1 MNWVI
6 GILTFFL
13 VVDCLFLILLI
24 LIQLPKKEAGLGQAF
39 GGSTT
44 DALFGAGSGTVL
56 TKLTRYAATVFF
68 SITFLLSILNS
79 AQARQKAVD
88 PRQALK
94 NEPEAAAP
102 AATTPAPGTPAA
114 ATSATTAAKP
124 AVGATSAAPMVLTTT
139 ASNLAVKVTNSAAKP
154 VTNSAAPAAK

>member
-102 AATTPAPGTPAA
+102 AATTPAAGTPAA
-114 ATSATTAAKP
+114 ATTADTATKPALGATSGVPMPLTTTVTNAAAKP
-124 AVGATSAAPMVLTTT
+124 A
-139 ASNLAVKVTNSAAKP
+139 TNG
-154 VTNSAAPAAK
+154 TAPAAK

>member
-13 VVDCLFLILLI
+13 VVDCLLLILLI

-94 NEPEAAAP
+94 GETEAAAP
-102 AATTPAPGTPAA
+102 AATTPAAGTPAA
-114 ATSATTAAKP
+114 ATTASTAAKP
-124 AVGATSAAPMVLTTT
+124 APGATSAIPLLQTTT
-139 ASNLAVKVTNSAAKP
+139 ASNTVTKATNAAAKP
-154 VTNSAAPAAK
+154 VTNTAAPAAK

>member
-1 MNWVI
+1 MSWI
-6 GILTFFL
+6 TGILTFLL

-56 TKLTRYAATVFF
+56 TKLTHYAATVFL
-68 SITFLLSILNS
+68 SVTFLLSILNS

-88 PRQALK
+88 PRSILK

-102 AATTPAPGTPAA
+102 AATPT
-114 ATSATTAAKP
+114 ATTAAKP
-124 AVGATSAAPMVLTTT
+124 AAGSTSAIPALLTTT
-139 ASNLAVKVTNSAAKP
+139 ITNAVAKP
-154 VTNSAAPAAK
+154 TNTAAPAAK

>member
-1 MNWVI
+1 MSWVI

-13 VVDCLFLILLI
+13 VLNSLFLILLI

-39 GGSTT
+39 GGATT

-56 TKLTRYAATVFF
+56 TKLTRYAASVFL

-79 AQARQKAVD
+79 AQARQKTVD
-88 PRQALK
+88 PRSAVK

-102 AATTPAPGTPAA
+102 AATTPAATPA
-114 ATSATTAAKP
+114 TTTAAKP
-124 AVGATSAAPMVLTTT
+124 ATGATSAMPALLTTT
-139 ASNLAVKVTNSAAKP
+139 VTNTATKA
-154 VTNSAAPAAK
+154 TNTAPAAK

>member
-88 PRQALK
+88 PRQAVK
-94 NEPEAAAP
+94 GDVESAVP
-102 AATTPAPGTPAA
+102 AATTPAATPAA
-114 ATSATTAAKP
+114 AT
-124 AVGATSAAPMVLTTT
+124 GATSAMPALLTTT
-139 ASNLAVKVTNSAAKP
+139 ATNPAAKP
-154 VTNSAAPAAK
+154 TTNSAAPAAK

>member
-6 GILTFFL
+6 GILTFLL

-56 TKLTRYAATVFF
+56 TKLTRYAASVFLA
-68 SITFLLSILNS
+68 ITFLLSILNS

-94 NEPEAAAP
+94 GEPEAAAP
-102 AATTPAPGTPAA
+102 AATTPAAAPA
-114 ATSATTAAKP
+114 ATTAAKP
-124 AVGATSAAPMVLTTT
+124 ATGPTSAVPMLLTTT
-139 ASNLAVKVTNSAAKP
+139 ASNLVNKATNAAAKP
-154 VTNSAAPAAK
+154 TTNTAAPAAK